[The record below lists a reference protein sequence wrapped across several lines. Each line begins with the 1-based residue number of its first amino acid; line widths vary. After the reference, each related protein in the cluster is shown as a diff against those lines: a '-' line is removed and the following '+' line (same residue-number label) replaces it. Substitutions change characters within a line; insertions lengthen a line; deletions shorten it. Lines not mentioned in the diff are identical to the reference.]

1 MADSVFR
8 FKKVINS
15 LPAITR
21 YILIAS
27 FAAILIA
34 CAYYIY
40 KTYISSQSDSSL
52 LEGYASGMNIR
63 NEHPNEEVV
72 TLYFF
77 GVEWCPHCKHA
88 KPEWDSFVKENEDK
102 TFNGKKVNF
111 VSVDCDKDSALADK
125 YDVSGYPTIKLDTGS
140 DVIEF
145 KSKPERDTLTQFL
158 NSSL

>member
-1 MADSVFR
+1 MADSVLKL
-8 FKKVINS
+8 KKVVAS
-15 LPAITR
+15 LPSVTR

-27 FAAILIA
+27 FAAILIG

-40 KTYISSQSDSSL
+40 KTYISPQSDRSMI
-52 LEGYASGMNIR
+52 EGYASGMDIR
-63 NEHPNEEVV
+63 NNHPNEEVV

-88 KPEWDSFVKENEDK
+88 KPEWESFVKDNENK

-111 VSVDCDKDSALADK
+111 VMVDCDKDSALADK
-125 YDVSGYPTIKLDTGS
+125 YDVSGYPTIKLDTGA

-145 KSKPERDTLTQFL
+145 KSKPEKDALTQFL
-158 NSSL
+158 NNSL

>member
-1 MADSVFR
+1 MSESVFR
-8 FKKVINS
+8 FKKLISS
-15 LPAITR
+15 LPTITR

-27 FAAILIA
+27 FAAILIG

-40 KTYISSQSDSSL
+40 KTYIVSQSDRSMI
-52 LEGYASGMNIR
+52 EGYASGMNIR
-63 NEHPNEEVV
+63 NDHPNEELV

-88 KPEWDSFVKENEDK
+88 KPEWDSFVEENKNK

-111 VSVDCDKDSALADK
+111 VNVDCDKDSSLADK

-140 DVIEF
+140 NVIEF
-145 KSKPERDTLTQFL
+145 KSKPEKNSLTEFL
-158 NSSL
+158 EKSL